1 MIPKVVQTR
10 AQAADGKSRW
20 DNGHDLGGLMRYLS
34 GPGKSNEHTDPHL
47 VASSGTLAVEYSGLS
62 MQEWQ
67 GGAARELGRI
77 VEGAWR
83 EAHAGRERAAQAN
96 ERGHVFHVSLS
107 LHRDEGQ
114 LDDGTWGQIASDY
127 VVAMGFTSASGKAE
141 CQWVAMRHG
150 VSGGG
155 NDHVH
160 LAVCLVREDGTWAS
174 DYQSKSRSQ
183 KVARELEVKY
193 GLRPLHDHEQ
203 DRGLPGVHR
212 AETERAVRAG
222 RPEPERV
229 TLARAVRAAAALAS
243 DEREFVAGVLAHGV
257 RIRPRFA
264 AGGREAVVGYSVALR
279 ANDIGLEPLWF
290 GGGRLAKDLTLPSL
304 RQRWSTT
311 GEQQRE
317 ALPTWRGEAAIS
329 APTGRLPSTR
339 PAQWWQLAA
348 ADIEAA
354 NRALAAVNVDDVA
367 AWQAAAA
374 DASGVFAEWSLRVEG
389 AKPGPLSTASDAL
402 ARSAQ
407 WQRGSAPSSR
417 SGPALAGRH
426 LQLAARGTSQ
436 RSLQGWRA
444 VMRQLDHT
452 TQAIHRAHV
461 ARGEAIAAQR
471 VAASAGEGL
480 EKIRAQ
486 MRKLEVAA
494 ASTKPTQIMPR
505 PGEQQGKDKES
516 NQGK

>member
-1 MIPKVVQTR
+1 LIPKVVQKKT
-10 AQAADGKSRW
+10 QAADGKSRW

-34 GPGKSNEHTDPHL
+34 GPGTANEHTDPHL

-83 EAHAGRERAAQAN
+83 EAHAGKERASQAN
-96 ERGHVFHVSLS
+96 DRGHVFHVSLS

-114 LDDGTWGQIASDY
+114 LDDATWGQIASDY
-127 VVAMGFTSASGKAE
+127 VDAMGFSSASGKAE
-141 CQWVAMRHG
+141 CQWVGVRHG

-155 NDHVH
+155 NDHIH

-183 KVARELEVKY
+183 KVARELESKY
-193 GLRPLHDHEQ
+193 GLRPLHDHAD

-222 RPEPERV
+222 RSEPERV
-229 TLARAVRAAAALAS
+229 TLARVVRAAAAQAG
-243 DEREFVAGVLAHGV
+243 DEREFVAGVLSHGA

-264 AGGREAVVGYSVALR
+264 AGGRESVVGYSVAMR
-279 ANDIGLEPLWF
+279 AGDSGPEPLWF
-290 GGGRLAKDLTLPSL
+290 GGGQLAKDLTLPSL

-311 GEQQRE
+311 GEQQQE
-317 ALPTWRGEAAIS
+317 ALPTWRGEAGIA
-329 APTGRLPSTR
+329 TERLPSTR
-339 PAQWWQLAA
+339 PAQWWELAA

-354 NRALAAVNVDDVA
+354 NRGLAAVDVNDVA
-367 AWQAAAA
+367 VWQATAA
-374 DASGVFAEWSLRVEG
+374 DAAGVFAEWSLRVEG
-389 AKPGPLSTASDAL
+389 ANPGPLSAASDAL

-426 LQLAARGTSQ
+426 LQMAARGTSQ
-436 RSLQGWRA
+436 RSLQGWRG
-444 VMRQLDHT
+444 VMRQLDRT
-452 TQAIHRAHV
+452 TQAIHGAHV

-471 VAASAGEGL
+471 VAQAAGEGL
-480 EKIRAQ
+480 GNIRAQ
-486 MRKLEVAA
+486 MRQLEVAA
-494 ASTKPTQIMPR
+494 LSAPATRSRPR
-505 PGEQQGKDKES
+505 PGQQQGRDTERD
-516 NQGK
+516 QGK